1 MNEMEIM
8 NSLRNEN
15 DEFKQLEVK
24 HKELEDSLNELLK
37 KKYLTSE
44 EELVKKKIQK
54 QKLQFKDRM
63 AELVRTYR

>member
-1 MNEMEIM
+1 MKETEII

-24 HKELEDSLNELLK
+24 HKELENFLGELLK

-44 EELVKKKIQK
+44 EEFEKKKIQK

-63 AELVRTYR
+63 AKLVRTYK